1 MFKGNQVAR
10 LADGFTK
17 LYVLTSLTD
26 VSDKI
31 RPLRQELCTGSLFR
45 AFADLCLRSDTGRTS
60 KIPKFWAIGFIRLR
74 LLRQTPFEPPG
85 FRLSLFL
92 QNQPS

>member
-45 AFADLCLRSDTGRTS
+45 AFCGPMQKLYRANQQNPEILGYWIHSLAAAAAD
-60 KIPKFWAIGFIRLR
+60 
-74 LLRQTPFEPPG
+74 PF
-85 FRLSLFL
+85 
-92 QNQPS
+92 